1 MKTLKT
7 ILTLILIGI
16 VSLNISAQSSVEFK
30 VSFSDEL
37 NLSSEKFELDAE
49 SEEPM
54 ASITAYTLQE
64 NVDVHLYYRLKL
76 EKDWGEWR
84 ALNLFTEGHTE
95 GRTTFD
101 GGITEETFSGIQFKA
116 EEPFTGEI
124 TFRVYYPGG
133 AKKKSQKV
141 SETEGAGANCNC
153 PKPTIC
159 YRNCWCPS
167 GNCPKTTSPS
177 YTVADHLI
185 VHHSAGSNS
194 SSNYAAVVRS
204 IWDFH
209 VNTNGWSDIGYNFL
223 IDGNGVIY
231 EARGDSVLGA
241 HFSCMNHETVGIC
254 LLGNFELAAPKD
266 SAVSSL
272 IKMLAWEACDKNIAP
287 TEASY
292 HNSSQLVIP
301 NISGHSHAN
310 TSTAA
315 HGCPKGTL
323 CPGDSLFQLLPMI
336 RDSVKAFACL
346 GDVSAAENL
355 FQNELRVYPNPAQ
368 TTITIDGDILANGG
382 TKQLEVLDHTG
393 RVVISKTLA
402 FNSTEGLELNIDYLP
417 KGIYLL
423 NLSQEGFRYSIQFI
437 KN

>member
-1 MKTLKT
+1 
-7 ILTLILIGI
+7 
-16 VSLNISAQSSVEFK
+16 
-30 VSFSDEL
+30 
-37 NLSSEKFELDAE
+37 
-49 SEEPM
+49 
-54 ASITAYTLQE
+54 
-64 NVDVHLYYRLKL
+64 
-76 EKDWGEWR
+76 
-84 ALNLFTEGHTE
+84 
-95 GRTTFD
+95 
-101 GGITEETFSGIQFKA
+101 
-116 EEPFTGEI
+116 
-124 TFRVYYPGG
+124 
-133 AKKKSQKV
+133 
-141 SETEGAGANCNC
+141 
-153 PKPTIC
+153 
-159 YRNCWCPS
+159 
-167 GNCPKTTSPS
+167 
-177 YTVADHLI
+177 
-185 VHHSAGSNS
+185 
-194 SSNYAAVVRS
+194 
-204 IWDFH
+204 
-209 VNTNGWSDIGYNFL
+209 
-223 IDGNGVIY
+223 
-231 EARGDSVLGA
+231 
-241 HFSCMNHETVGIC
+241 
-254 LLGNFELAAPKD
+254 
-266 SAVSSL
+266 
-272 IKMLAWEACDKNIAP
+272 MLAWEACDKNIAP

-355 FQNELRVYPNPAQ
+355 LQNDLSVYPNPAQ

-402 FNSTEGLELNIDYLP
+402 FNSAEGLELNIDYLP